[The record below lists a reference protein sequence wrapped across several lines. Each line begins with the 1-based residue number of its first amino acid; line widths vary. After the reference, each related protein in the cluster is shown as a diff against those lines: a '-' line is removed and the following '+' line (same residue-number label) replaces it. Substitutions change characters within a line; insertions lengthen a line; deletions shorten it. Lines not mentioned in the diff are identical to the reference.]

1 MKNPASSNHP
11 ESGNVLIY
19 IIGAIFLI
27 GLLTVILKGT
37 TTPGSGIDYE
47 AMILKASQVRA
58 YGAELERGVS
68 YVLRNGR
75 SETEISFAHPN
86 HSSVYGTYG
95 SDPTA
100 EVFNL
105 QGGGVTWK
113 DNDSDIQTA
122 DTDWVFTAT
131 SDMNL
136 VGDSSNMDLVAVL
149 PYITQDLCL
158 YINEQ
163 TGIDSDPIEN
173 IDNLGDAYVLTP
185 FAGSFSGSETF
196 LGDTPTEFKPEG
208 CGREA
213 AGGGGSMPDGTMFY
227 YKVLLAR

>member
-1 MKNPASSNHP
+1 MQNPKSNNNP

-27 GLLTVILKGT
+27 GLLTVILKGA

-47 AMILKASQVRA
+47 AMVLKASKVRSYA
-58 YGAELERGVS
+58 AEVERGVS
-68 YVLRNGR
+68 YVLRNGH

-86 HSSVYGTYG
+86 APSAYG
-95 SDPTA
+95 SYGSNPSA
-100 EVFNL
+100 EVFNP
-105 QGGGVTWK
+105 QGGGAEWK
-113 DNDSDIQTA
+113 DNDSTIQTS
-122 DTDWVFTAT
+122 DEDWVFTAT
-131 SDMNL
+131 SDMNF
-136 VGDSSNMDLVAVL
+136 VGDSNNMDLVAVL
-149 PYITQDLCL
+149 PYITEDVCL

-173 IDNLGDAYVLTP
+173 LDNFGDAYVLTP
-185 FAGSFSGSETF
+185 FSGSFAGGEVF
-196 LGDTPTEFKPEG
+196 LGDTPTEYKMEG
-208 CGREA
+208 CAREA